1 MKSSPTMQA
10 SNGPSRT
17 ETTRAKPTRPVET
30 PTMKS
35 RAKTMIPTEKENVT
49 QSLKTT
55 HYSSTNKVI
64 VTSPDKVEKSS
75 TKPTAKSNES
85 NWENNG
91 LLNSKGNKN
100 ARSGSRSSAV
110 SGVGIGLIVLSLVVI
125 MVALCWLVYAYQHPQ
140 SKSGRFL
147 IEVKTKI

>member
-10 SNGPSRT
+10 SGGPSRT
-17 ETTRAKPTRPVET
+17 ETTRAEPTRPVET
-30 PTMKS
+30 PTM
-35 RAKTMIPTEKENVT
+35 
-49 QSLKTT
+49 KTT

-75 TKPTAKSNES
+75 TKPTAKSNKS
-85 NWENNG
+85 NGENNG
-91 LLNSKGNKN
+91 LLNSKGNKS